1 MFLTSSSTIMIFFLS
16 ESYTAVKHKFKW
28 QRLDNMQD
36 AVTDLWK
43 DNHLMLSMST
53 MPEVMRSSA
62 KSKGSI
68 PSSSCF
74 LNWIPEFWSRSM
86 LSCAYISSLK
96 PTSIIS
102 SCETTLC
109 HSPSVTGIWAM
120 QKWNTQWGTM
130 CPSTCMFDHWKYQ
143 TDFLNNALKLSLVY
157 VPCIKWTQ
165 TRDI

>member
-1 MFLTSSSTIMIFFLS
+1 MFLTSNSNVMIFFLS
-16 ESYTAVKHKFKW
+16 ESYTAVKHRLKW
-28 QRLDNMQD
+28 QRVDNMQD

-102 SCETTLC
+102 SCETPLC
-109 HSPSVTGIWAM
+109 YTPNVTGMCAM
-120 QKWNTQWGTM
+120 QKWNIQWGQCVHLPACLTTE
-130 CPSTCMFDHWKYQ
+130 STELIF
-143 TDFLNNALKLSLVY
+143 
-157 VPCIKWTQ
+157 
-165 TRDI
+165 